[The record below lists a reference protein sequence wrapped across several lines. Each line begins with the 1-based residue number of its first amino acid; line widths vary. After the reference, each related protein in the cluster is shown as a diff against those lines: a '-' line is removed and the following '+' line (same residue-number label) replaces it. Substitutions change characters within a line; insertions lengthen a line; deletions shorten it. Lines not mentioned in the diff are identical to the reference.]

1 LKLKGSLV
9 ARPRNT
15 PDKKSPGASETESR
29 DEPEDAVIVEDPG
42 APKSEAVEPGMEETA
57 PEASP
62 EIGATDEVIPEQ
74 AQEDQKGDPAP
85 EKGDDP
91 APEEGEPE
99 RSQDAAAEAP
109 DEAAPSPEPVAEE
122 TRPAPAP
129 PPSRSGASIA
139 LPLFFG
145 GIVAAL
151 VGFAASRAILP
162 EGWPGQGD
170 TDAVLAELR
179 AAADTQTA
187 RISELESALAA
198 LREDV
203 DAAPDPTSAVAALQ
217 DDLGG
222 RIATATEA
230 ASQAS
235 DRLGEVSQQL
245 GDLAARVDEL
255 AMRPIPEGLDPAS
268 LDAEL
273 SQFRDELSAAVDAA
287 RSQIVGAQEEAAAI
301 AARAAEQAAA
311 EEAAAA
317 EAAEATRA
325 AAEEAAEAAVRQA
338 ALSRILAAMESG
350 EPYAEDLASL
360 GASGVPDALA
370 AAADDGVPTM
380 KALAERFPEAARA
393 ALDASIR
400 AEAGEGA
407 MDRLTAFL
415 RVQTGARSL
424 EPREG
429 DDPDAVLSRAEAA
442 VRDGDLEAALAEL
455 AALPEA
461 GLAEMAGWIQS
472 ARTRLD
478 ALGAVQGLSQD

>member
-1 LKLKGSLV
+1 MKLKGSLV

-15 PDKKSPGASETESR
+15 PDKKSPGASENESK
-29 DEPEDAVIVEDPG
+29 DDIEDAVVIEDSG
-42 APKSEAVEPGMEETA
+42 TPKAEAIESETEETA

-62 EIGATDEVIPEQ
+62 EIGTTDEVAGDRAEGEQVADTSPQEEPASEQ
-74 AQEDQKGDPAP
+74 AAP
-85 EKGDDP
+85 D
-91 APEEGEPE
+91 
-99 RSQDAAAEAP
+99 STLDAATDVQAEAP
-109 DEAAPSPEPVAEE
+109 PAREPRAEAAGPV
-122 TRPAPAP
+122 PAP
-129 PPSRSGASIA
+129 PPPRGGASIA
-139 LPLFFG
+139 VPLVFG
-145 GIVAAL
+145 GVIAAL
-151 VGFAASRAILP
+151 AGFAASRFILP

-179 AAADTQTA
+179 TAADSQTA

-203 DAAPDPTSAVAALQ
+203 DAAPDPTPALTALQ
-217 DDLGG
+217 EDLGG
-222 RIATATEA
+222 RIGAATEA

-235 DRLGEVSQQL
+235 DRLGEVNQQL
-245 GDLAARVDEL
+245 LDLAARVDEL
-255 AMRPIPEGLDPAS
+255 AMRPVPEGLDPAS

-273 SQFRDELSAAVDAA
+273 SQFRSELSAAVEAA
-287 RSQIVGAQEEAAAI
+287 RSQIVDAQQEAAAI
-301 AARAAEQAAA
+301 AAQAAEQAAA

-325 AAEEAAEAAVRQA
+325 AAEEAAASAARQA
-338 ALSRILAAMESG
+338 ALSRIVAAMESG
-350 EPYAEDLASL
+350 EPYAEDLTSL
-360 GASGVPDALA
+360 GSAEIPDALA
-370 AAADDGVPTM
+370 APAEAGVPTLN
-380 KALAERFPEAARA
+380 ALTESFPEAARA

-400 AEAGEGA
+400 AAAGEGA
-407 MDRLTAFL
+407 MERFTAFL

-442 VRDGDLEAALAEL
+442 LRDGDLAAALAEL

-461 GLAEMAGWIQS
+461 GQSEMAGWIQS

-478 ALGAVQGLSQD
+478 ALGAVQSLSQD